1 MSKYIIIISSLLFI
15 LNSCS
20 HSSKVTKPKF
30 RVQNKFD
37 SAKIDR
43 EENLL
48 NILNSVRLKDNNCSQ
63 AVSKLILDEKLS
75 LAAQKHAEDMAFNH
89 FVRHDGSGTET
100 DEAKKKLGI
109 GSMFNER
116 LVYFGF
122 RAPKGTISGENVVK
136 IDIEKGADT
145 VESNFKRALYGLTLS
160 KSQCQILMNPKF
172 KYVGIGYYNDNNNSY
187 YWTLDYAQEKSK

>member
-1 MSKYIIIISSLLFI
+1 MLKIIITALFMLTFI
-15 LNSCS
+15 FNSCTT
-20 HSSKVTKPKF
+20 SSKQI
-30 RVQNKFD
+30 RLNNKKVEKNVNM
-37 SAKIDR
+37 AEK
-43 EENLL
+43 EQLL
-48 NILNSVRLKDNNCSQ
+48 NILNSIREKENNCSQ
-63 AVSKLILDEKLS
+63 AVSKLDLDKELS
-75 LAAQKHAEDMAFNH
+75 LAAQKHAEDMAYNH

-145 VESNFKRALYGLTLS
+145 LKSNFKRALYGLSLS
-160 KSQCQILMNPKF
+160 KSQCQILMNPDF
-172 KYVGIGYYNDNNNSY
+172 KYVGIGYYKDNNSSY